1 MINKTTSD
9 LFWNST
15 KIKPVYEKALK
26 DSGHFSSMSLNNS
39 NTQNAGRNKIR
50 KAT

>member
-15 KIKPVYEKALK
+15 KIKPVYEKALN
-26 DSGHFSSMSLNNS
+26 SGHFSSMSLNNS

-50 KAT
+50 KAI